1 MPEHCEASP
10 NDGHSWCCHAELNP
24 DEVVTAA
31 RRKFFASTS
40 ARQRVLLAMGPGT
53 PRLRLSEITDRVNLY
68 PGDFVPSVEATL
80 RELRNDGAAML
91 QEQRGRILQAYKS
104 R

>member
-1 MPEHCEASP
+1 MVLSRGTQPGRGG
-10 NDGHSWCCHAELNP
+10 DGGKE
-24 DEVVTAA
+24 EV
-31 RRKFFASTS
+31 F
-40 ARQRVLLAMGPGT
+40 RQHLRPPVGPLAMGTGT